1 MKKGDL
7 VRIDSTLTLFW
18 HSDYFSEHPNKPIH
32 FIDKEMYYNNI
43 VMFLEF
49 DYTGMY
55 VKILWN
61 DKVGWVNSN
70 AVELLGDLR

>member
-7 VRIDSTLTLFW
+7 VRIDCSLTLFW
-18 HSDYFSEHPNKPIH
+18 HSDYFSERSIKPIH
-32 FIDKEMYYNNI
+32 YVDKEMHDNPI

-61 DKVGWVNSN
+61 DKVGWVNST
-70 AVELLGDLR
+70 AIELLGDLK